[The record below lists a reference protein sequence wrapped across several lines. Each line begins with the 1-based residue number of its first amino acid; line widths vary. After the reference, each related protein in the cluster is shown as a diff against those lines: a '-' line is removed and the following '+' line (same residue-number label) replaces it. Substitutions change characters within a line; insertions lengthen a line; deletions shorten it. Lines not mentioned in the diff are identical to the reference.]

1 MPQWQFKL
9 LEFTIRE
16 QLAIDKDEYI
26 PGKDNRKFIVQMYG
40 LNSEGKTASIFVR
53 GYNPFFYI
61 LVGDDWTEQTVMEFQ
76 AYLKKELGSYFED
89 SLKKCKLEKHN
100 KLYGFDNKNLV
111 LRNAYDVFL
120 LSKKTNAKD
129 AFLEFNTLQHPLHCF
144 FASCFEIFNKPQSLT
159 YINSTKTEK
168 YLIQFIY
175 FIF

>member
-26 PGKDNRKFIVQMYG
+26 PGKDNRKFIIQMYG

-76 AYLKKELGSYFED
+76 AYLKKEIGSYFED
-89 SLKKCKLEKHN
+89 SLKGNCIVCVNEIDYDNFHCGHIKSVFYGGETTLSNLE
-100 KLYGFDNKNLV
+100 
-111 LRNAYDVFL
+111 
-120 LSKKTNAKD
+120 
-129 AFLEFNTLQHPLHCF
+129 PIC
-144 FASCFEIFNKPQSLT
+144 ASCNLNMGTQDLNVYKKELGRELELCF
-159 YINSTKTEK
+159 
-168 YLIQFIY
+168 
-175 FIF
+175 